1 MTLAVQPALPPDDV
15 SFHRTPNLALVPN
28 SPPRRVLPVLTH
40 SEKKCFRA
48 CRRKHYLRYR
58 LLKRPMRSSDP
69 LRFGSGFHRGLEV
82 WWRAAKDGI
91 GGDARLAL
99 ALDEIREAFTA
110 PVDRAKAEALMLGY
124 HVRWIDE
131 VVEVLAVEV
140 EFTTPIVNPDTG
152 AESRTFQLGGKID
165 AIARLADGLVYVVEH
180 KTSGENIEAG
190 SDYWKRLRLDAQV
203 SDYFVGAR
211 SLGFEIAG
219 CLYDVIGK
227 PRLELL
233 EATPVEKRQYTK
245 KEGRLYA
252 GQREFDETIEEYG
265 KRVAEHVAD
274 NLDRYFR
281 REPIVRLADE
291 EEDAA
296 RDTWQVARE
305 IREADL
311 AVRYPRNPEACV
323 QWGQACEFFPVC
335 TREADVNDAT
345 LFRTA
350 GSAHEELSQPQPPVT
365 PTTYEALDL

>member
-1 MTLAVQPALPPDDV
+1 MNLAAVPAPAPDE
-15 SFHRTPNLALVPN
+15 SMPRAPNLALVPN
-28 SPPRRVLPVLTH
+28 PALRRSLPVLTH

-48 CRRKHYLRYR
+48 CRRKHFFTYR
-58 LLKRPMRSSDP
+58 LLKRPVRSSDP

-82 WWRAAKDGI
+82 WWRGAKEGI
-91 GGDARLAL
+91 GGDDRLSLAL
-99 ALDEIREAFTA
+99 SEIREVFAND
-110 PVDRAKAEALMLGY
+110 VERAKAQALMVGY

-131 VVEVLAVEV
+131 VIEVVAVEI
-140 EFTTPIVNPDTG
+140 EFTTPVVNPDTG
-152 AESRTFQLGGKID
+152 AESRTFVSGGKID

-180 KTSGENIEAG
+180 KTSGENIEGG
-190 SDYWKRLRLDAQV
+190 SVYWKRLRLDAQV

-211 SLGFEIAG
+211 ALGFEIAG

-227 PRLELL
+227 PRLEPL
-233 EATPVEKRQYTK
+233 EATPIEKRKYTK
-245 KEGRLYA
+245 DEGRIYA
-252 GQREFDETIEEYG
+252 GQRERDETTEEYA

-281 REPIVRLADE
+281 REPIVRFADE

-323 QWGQACEFFPVC
+323 QWGQECSFFSVC
-335 TREADVNDAT
+335 TREADINDAT

-350 GSAHEELSQPQPPVT
+350 AAAHEELSQPQPPVT
-365 PTTYEALDL
+365 ATTYEALDL